1 MIGESDY
8 ELMSDAEVLI
18 KAENVSKRFCRSL
31 KRSLWYGVQGVL
43 HSLNPLSAGQQ
54 DLDLRRPVSDSDL
67 RKDEFWSLRD
77 LCFEVRRGEC
87 VGLIGHNGAGKST
100 LLKILNGL
108 MRPDRGRVTM
118 RGRVA
123 ALIELNAGFNGLLT
137 GRENIINQATLLGFS
152 RRELNSR
159 FDEIVE
165 FSGLHQFLDMPVQN
179 YSSGMK
185 VKLGFSVYAM
195 LRPDVLIIDE
205 VLAVGDVA
213 FRMKCLNAIG
223 EMMRTAAVVFVSHS
237 MPQIFRVCSEV
248 LVLDHGASVYQGRNI
263 SAGVARYLDLASD
276 VGHQI
281 TGAGTVDVR
290 RLSLR
295 AENTQVGIGETL
307 QLEHGSGL
315 EAIVN
320 LQARES
326 VGPARLELLLWNSE
340 MLPVLEMMTTEL
352 VGYQFEFDDQLQ
364 ASVRVSVPKVELGP
378 GVYTLSVIVTNPDHS
393 LVHCRH
399 DCLASVKVLAG
410 SPSGACVLSV
420 CDWERL

>member
-1 MIGESDY
+1 
-8 ELMSDAEVLI
+8 MSEGEVLI
-18 KAENVSKRFCRSL
+18 RAENVSKRFCRSL
-31 KRSLWYGVQGVL
+31 KRSLWYGLQGVL

-54 DLDLRRPVSDSDL
+54 EADLLATARDEDL

-77 LCFEVRRGEC
+77 VSFEVRRGEC
-87 VGLIGHNGAGKST
+87 LGLIGHNGAGKST

-137 GRENIINQATLLGFS
+137 GRENIVNQATLLGFS
-152 RRELNSR
+152 RQELNFR

-213 FRMKCLNAIG
+213 FRLKCLNAIG
-223 EMMRTAAVVFVSHS
+223 DMMRTAAVVFVSHS

-248 LVLDHGASVYQGRNI
+248 MVLNHGSRVYRGRNI
-263 SAGVARYLDLASD
+263 SAGVARYLDLAAD
-276 VGHQI
+276 VGCQV
-281 TGAGTVDVR
+281 TGAGTVQVTDLQLSAGEVR
-290 RLSLR
+290 
-295 AENTQVGIGETL
+295 AGIGETL
-307 QLEHGSGL
+307 EVPHGSGFAAVVMLRAL
-315 EAIVN
+315 EAP
-320 LQARES
+320 
-326 VGPARLELLLWNSE
+326 GPARLEVLLWNSE
-340 MLPVLEMMTTEL
+340 MLPVVEMMTTDL
-352 VGYQFEFDDQLQ
+352 VGYPFEFDYRGQ
-364 ASVRVSVPKVELGP
+364 AVVRVRIPRLELGP

-393 LVHCRH
+393 LVHCRY
-399 DCLASVKVLAG
+399 DNLVSVKVLAG

>member
-1 MIGESDY
+1 MPN
-8 ELMSDAEVLI
+8 EVLI
-18 KAENVSKRFCRSL
+18 KGEHVSKKFCRSL
-31 KRSLWYGVQGVL
+31 KRSLWYGVRGVM
-43 HSLNPLSAGQQ
+43 HSFNPFAGGQQ
-54 DLDLRRPVSDSDL
+54 EADLTRPVTEEEL
-67 RKDEFWSLRD
+67 RTDEFWSLRD
-77 LCFEVRRGEC
+77 VSFEVRRGEC
-87 VGLIGHNGAGKST
+87 LGLIGHNGAGKST

-108 MRPDRGRVTM
+108 MRPDRGRITM
-118 RGRVA
+118 RGRAA

-152 RRELNSR
+152 RKELNAK

-195 LRPDVLIIDE
+195 LRPDILIIDE

-263 SAGVARYLDLASD
+263 SAGVARYLDLASEL
-276 VGHQI
+276 GHHV
-281 TGAGTVDVR
+281 TGAGTVEI
-290 RLSLR
+290 LR
-295 AENTQVGIGETL
+295 FFLRSASAEAAIGETL
-307 QLEHGSGL
+307 ELGHGTGL
-315 EAIVN
+315 EAFVT
-320 LQARES
+320 LRAREL

-340 MLPVLEMMTTEL
+340 MLPVVEMMTTDL
-352 VGYQFEFDDQLQ
+352 VGYQFEFDDGLQ
-364 ASVRVSVPKVELGP
+364 AVIRVRIPKLELGP
-378 GVYTLSVIVTNPDHS
+378 GVYTVCAIVTNPADTF
-393 LVHCRH
+393 VHCRH
-399 DCLASVKVLAG
+399 DNLAQVKIIAG
-410 SPSGACVLSV
+410 SSSGACLLAV
-420 CDWERL
+420 CDWETL

>member
-1 MIGESDY
+1 
-8 ELMSDAEVLI
+8 MSDAEVLI

-43 HSLNPLSAGQQ
+43 HSLNPLSSGQQ
-54 DLDLRRPVSDSDL
+54 DMDLHRPVSDSDL

-87 VGLIGHNGAGKST
+87 LGLIGHNGAGKST

-152 RRELNSR
+152 RGELNRR
-159 FDEIVE
+159 FDDIVE

-213 FRMKCLNAIG
+213 FRLKCLNAIG

-237 MPQIFRVCSEV
+237 MPQVFRVCSEV
-248 LVLDHGASVYQGRNI
+248 LVLDHGASVYAGRNI
-263 SAGVARYLDLASD
+263 SAGVSRYLELAAD
-276 VGHQI
+276 VEHQV

-290 RLSLR
+290 
-295 AENTQVGIGETL
+295 
-307 QLEHGSGL
+307 GL
-315 EAIVN
+315 ELTGVSGRAGAGDT
-320 LQARES
+320 LS
-326 VGPARLELLLWNSE
+326 VPHGTGFTVTVTLEAKQPVGSARLELLLWNSE
-340 MLPVLEMMTTEL
+340 MLPVLELMTKEL
-352 VGYQFEFDDQLQ
+352 AGYCFEFDRDQR
-364 ASVRVSVPKVELGP
+364 AVVRVRMPHLDLGP
-378 GVYTLSVIVTNPDHS
+378 GAYTLSVIVTNIDHS

-399 DCLASVKVLAG
+399 DCLATVRVAAG
-410 SPSGACVLSV
+410 SPSGSCVLSV
-420 CDWERL
+420 CDWELL

>member
-1 MIGESDY
+1 
-8 ELMSDAEVLI
+8 MSDEDVLI
-18 KAENVSKRFCRSL
+18 QAENVSKRFCRSL
-31 KRSLWYGVQGVL
+31 KRSLWYGVRGVL
-43 HSLNPLSAGQQ
+43 HSLNPLAAGQQ
-54 DLDLRRPVSDSDL
+54 EPDLHRPVSDADL
-67 RKDEFWSLRD
+67 RQDEFWSLRD

-87 VGLIGHNGAGKST
+87 LGLIGHNGAGKST

-123 ALIELNAGFNGLLT
+123 GLIELNAGFNGLLT
-137 GRENIINQATLLGFS
+137 GRENIINQATLLGIS
-152 RRELNSR
+152 RQELNSR

-165 FSGLHQFLDMPVQN
+165 FSGLHQFLEMPVQN

-248 LVLDHGASVYQGRNI
+248 LVLDHGASIYHGRNI
-263 SAGVARYLDLASD
+263 SAGVARYLDLAAD
-276 VGHQI
+276 VGHQV
-281 TGAGTVDVR
+281 TGAGTVEVDDLQLGTADSQAGVGEI
-290 RLSLR
+290 LQIPHGNGFDAVVTLR
-295 AENTQVGIGETL
+295 AKETVGL
-307 QLEHGSGL
+307 
-315 EAIVN
+315 
-320 LQARES
+320 
-326 VGPARLELLLWNSE
+326 ARLELLLWNSE
-340 MLPVLEMMTTEL
+340 MLPVVELMTAEL
-352 VGYQFEFDDQLQ
+352 VGYLFEFDEQQ
-364 ASVRVSVPKVELGP
+364 RAVVRVRLPRLELGP
-378 GVYTLSVIVTNPDHS
+378 GIYTLSVIVTNPDHS

-399 DCLASVKVLAG
+399 DCLASMKVVAG
-410 SPSGACVLSV
+410 SPSGACVLAV
-420 CDWERL
+420 CDWDRL